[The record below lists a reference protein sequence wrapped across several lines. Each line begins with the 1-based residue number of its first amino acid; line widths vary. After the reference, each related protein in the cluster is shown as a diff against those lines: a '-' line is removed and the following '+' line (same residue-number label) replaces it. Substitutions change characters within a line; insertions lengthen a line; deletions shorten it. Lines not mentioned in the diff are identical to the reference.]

1 MASSDQMRALFDS
14 MDHANKGFIVKD
26 DILSTISHA
35 GLDFTDDE
43 VIKMLENMDPNMVS
57 IDG

>member
-43 VIKMLENMDPNMVS
+43 ASRLLENMDPN
-57 IDG
+57 GEH